1 MIKAYLKGTLMKR
14 IGILG
19 GMSWESSLVYYRVI
33 NESIKNILG
42 SSHSAD
48 LLMYSFDFDEIEK
61 LQKQN
66 QWDLLREMMVKEAMN
81 LKLAGAEFIVIATN
95 TMHIMASA
103 IEAETGLEVLHIA
116 KVTGEAILKEGIK
129 KVLLLGTEFTMM
141 GNFYKDILEAMGI
154 KIVVPD
160 PSNRAFV
167 HHTIYEELVK
177 GIIHPLS
184 QSKIIEIIEDSAI
197 QGVEGVILGCTE
209 IPLLIREGD
218 VSIKVFDTTQIHAQA
233 AAHMSIFSED
243 K

>member
-1 MIKAYLKGTLMKR
+1 MKR

-19 GMSWESSLVYYRVI
+19 GMSWESSLVYYRII
-33 NESIKNILG
+33 NESIKKSLG

-61 LQKQN
+61 LQRQN
-66 QWDLLREMMVKEAMN
+66 QWDLLRELMVKEAMN

-95 TMHIMASA
+95 TMHIVADA
-103 IEAETGLEVLHIA
+103 IEAETGLQVLHIG
-116 KVTGEAILKEGIK
+116 KVTGEAIKKEGIN

-141 GNFYKDILEAMGI
+141 GKFYKDILEAMGI
-154 KIVVPD
+154 CIVVPD

-177 GIIHPLS
+177 GFINPLS
-184 QSKIIEIIEDSAI
+184 RSKFIEIIEDQAL

-209 IPLLIREGD
+209 IPLLINDGD
-218 VSIKVFDTTQIHAQA
+218 VSIKVFNTTSIHAQA
-233 AAHMSIFSED
+233 AAHKSIFSED